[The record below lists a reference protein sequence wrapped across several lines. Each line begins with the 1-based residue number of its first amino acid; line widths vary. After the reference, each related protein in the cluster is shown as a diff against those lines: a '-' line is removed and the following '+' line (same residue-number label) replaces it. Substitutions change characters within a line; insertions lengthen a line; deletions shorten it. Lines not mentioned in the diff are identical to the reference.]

1 MQHPA
6 ALRAHANFPEYGR
19 VADGRAVRMRHLGGP
34 SVRPVVVLS
43 HEAVQVTGDGTALV
57 PFQLAWNPN
66 VVDAPEP
73 TEPL

>member
-1 MQHPA
+1 MEPLLGSGTSGA
-6 ALRAHANFPEYGR
+6 VAWPSDGPYGWAGLRLIR
-19 VADGRAVRMRHLGGP
+19 TAVG
-34 SVRPVVVLS
+34 VLS

-57 PFQLAWNPN
+57 PFQLAWKPN